1 MPTAAGIEKYTQLL
15 INLLPPGKLW
25 RPREQPTF
33 LKTLQAIATEF
44 CRVEERTTDLLREA
58 DPRQSVELL
67 DEWEALLGIPDECD
81 EENPSLSER
90 RSHIVQKLT
99 NVGGL
104 SADFYEFLGA
114 QLGFSITVENRVN
127 FLAGR
132 GRAGDALWNYFN
144 RHFVAGSVAGM
155 ALTEIGW
162 RHYFNV
168 EMPVSAAEVFEAG
181 DVAGTPLREFTNP
194 LIECTI
200 RKLKP
205 AHAGVTFTFKE

>member
-1 MPTAAGIEKYTQLL
+1 MPTQAGIQKYLTLL
-15 INLLPPGKLW
+15 RNLLPPGRLW
-25 RPREQPTF
+25 RPLDQPVF
-33 LKTLQAIATEF
+33 NSLLQSKAVEF
-44 CRVEERTTDLLREA
+44 CRVEERVADLLREA
-58 DPRQSVELL
+58 DPRQSDELL
-67 DEWEALLGIPDECD
+67 DEWEDLLGIPDECTESD
-81 EENPSLSER
+81 RTLSER
-90 RSHIVQKLT
+90 RSQIVQKLT

-104 SADFYEFLGA
+104 SAEFYEFLAA
-114 QLGFSITVENRVN
+114 QLGFSVTVENRLD

-144 RHFVAGSVAGM
+144 RTFVAGSTAGT
-155 ALTEIGW
+155 ALKEVGW
-162 RHYFNV
+162 RFYFNV
-168 EMPVSAAEVFEAG
+168 EMPVAAAEVFEAG